1 MLGAEVALVIKVVVY
16 TKEGCHLCENVIA
29 SLKKMQE
36 RDRFEL
42 TTEDITKD
50 SGLFERFKDIIP
62 VVKIDGEIR
71 LAGVALSNPNA
82 LDSVLRRTLFSA

>member
-1 MLGAEVALVIKVVVY
+1 MVY

-36 RDRFEL
+36 TNSFRL
-42 TTEDITKD
+42 STKDITKD
-50 SGLFERFKDIIP
+50 SSLFERFKDMIP
-62 VVKIDGEIR
+62 VVEIDGEIR

>member
-1 MLGAEVALVIKVVVY
+1 VLAVQVVVY

-36 RDRFEL
+36 TNSFKL
-42 TTEDITKD
+42 STEDITKD

-62 VVKIDGEIR
+62 VVEIDGEIK
-71 LAGVALSNPNA
+71 LAGVVLSDSNA
-82 LDSVLRRTLFSA
+82 LDSVLRKTLFSA